1 MFIVRHTN
9 IRYYIV
15 ARTLAV
21 NTARNC
27 NLCLMLHDHRILFLE
42 AFRVFQK
49 RKYTQSNEII
59 FVWTPYDGYIVTD
72 SRYTHL
78 ELAHA
83 S

>member
-1 MFIVRHTN
+1 MFFVRHTN

-27 NLCLMLHDHRILFLE
+27 NLCLMLHDHRIPFLE

-78 ELAHA
+78 QLAHA